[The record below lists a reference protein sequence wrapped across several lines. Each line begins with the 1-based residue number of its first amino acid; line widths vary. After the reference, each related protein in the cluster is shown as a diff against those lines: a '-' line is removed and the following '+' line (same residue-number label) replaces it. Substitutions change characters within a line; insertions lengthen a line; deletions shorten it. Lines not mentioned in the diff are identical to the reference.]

1 MKHLKLFSLFSLVAL
16 LGFVLMP
23 ATTFAQEAD
32 TEDQSRIVERLEA
45 VYGRLQEVSVRG
57 DERLAQAENVVVRA
71 NELIAMAQEK
81 GYDTASLEGAVANFE
96 TAIANATALKADG
109 DAILSS
115 HAGFDD
121 NGNVTDI
128 EQATETLRSVQ
139 NSFKEGRQTL
149 RDSARELRHTFRD
162 FRRDH
167 RGDANSA

>member
-16 LGFVLMP
+16 LGFVFMP
-23 ATTFAQEAD
+23 ATTFAQED

-45 VYGRLQEVSVRG
+45 VYGRLQDVSIRG
-57 DERLAQAENVVVRA
+57 DERLAQAENVVVKA
-71 NELIAMAQEK
+71 NELILMAQEK
-81 GYDTASLEGAVANFE
+81 GFDTTSLEGAVANFE
-96 TAIANATALKADG
+96 TAIANATSLKADG
-109 DAILSS
+109 DAILSA
-115 HAGFDD
+115 HVGFDD

-139 NSFKEGRQTL
+139 DSFKEARQTL